1 MMGRLLISKTGFW
14 RGSWTLVMVLF
25 LLACLARPVPVI
37 IVGDGQRR
45 TVYTRAATVGEAL
58 AQAGIP
64 LGDLDRISP
73 PETARITPGMV
84 ITVTRITQTLEVQE
98 VQIPFPRQ
106 ILKDARLAPGETRL
120 IRRGEPGVEH
130 VTFRITWADGQ
141 PIERQEI
148 HRERI
153 RDPVPEIIAVS
164 LLGEVASRPISG
176 TLVFLARRDVWRM
189 VGETSRIVRLTHLG
203 DLDGRVFALSPAGS
217 MLVFSRAP
225 VTSTRTALNTVWGID
240 LQVDP
245 PRPLPLGL
253 ENVLW
258 LGWSPQGDRMAFTTG
273 EPSPGPPGWRAH
285 NDLWIGRWVGGRIEA
300 RRVLTPTAGGPYG
313 WWGMT
318 WAWAPDGRRMAF
330 GRTDGVGVLDLET
343 LRTTLLI
350 TFPIYETRSAWAW
363 TPALAWSPDGRY
375 LAALVHGPPR
385 SGEPPEQST
394 RFDLWI
400 LAVDE
405 GWARP
410 LIEDV
415 GLWAGILWTPQGL
428 FFGQAR
434 QPEAGDASRYDLY
447 WADHDGSDRRRLFP
461 PEGEVGFGGQPDLLW
476 TPDGQGVVVR
486 YQGDLYWIA
495 IPSGRVERL
504 TAQGDIAAM
513 AWR

>member
-1 MMGRLLISKTGFW
+1 MGFSVLDIRPRSGMGACVL
-14 RGSWTLVMVLF
+14 VLF
-25 LLACLARPVPVI
+25 LMACLTRPIPVT
-37 IVGDGQRR
+37 VVADGQQRML
-45 TVYTRAATVGEAL
+45 YLRAATVREAL
-58 AQAGIP
+58 DQAGIS
-64 LGDLDRISP
+64 LGDLDRVSP
-73 PETARITPGMV
+73 PETARIVPGMV
-84 ITVTRITQTLEVQE
+84 ITVTRITQTLEIQE
-98 VQIPFPRQ
+98 IPIPFPRQ
-106 ILKDARLAPGETRL
+106 VLKDARLAPGETRL
-120 IRRGEPGVEH
+120 IRRGEPGMEH
-130 VTFRITWADGQ
+130 VTIRVTWADGR

-153 RDPVPEIIAVS
+153 RDPVPEIVAIS
-164 LLGEVASRPISG
+164 LQGEVTSMPISG
-176 TLVFLARRDVWRM
+176 TLVFLAHRDAWRIA
-189 VGETSRIVRLTHLG
+189 GESPRILPLTRLG
-203 DLDGRVFALSPAGS
+203 DLDGRIFALSPDGQ
-217 MLVFSRAP
+217 LLLFSRAP
-225 VTSTRTALNTVWGID
+225 LTSTRTVLNTVWGID
-240 LQVDP
+240 LRVEP
-245 PRPLPLGL
+245 LRPQPVGL

-258 LGWSPQGDRMAFTTG
+258 LEWSPQGDRIAFATG

-285 NDLWIGRWVGGRIEA
+285 NDLWIGRWVNGRIEA

-318 WAWAPDGRRMAF
+318 WTWSPDGRRLAF

-343 LRTTLLI
+343 LKATMWL
-350 TFPIYETRSAWAW
+350 TFPVYETWSAWAW
-363 TPALAWSPDGRY
+363 VPALAWSPDGRH

-415 GLWAGILWTPQGL
+415 GLWAGILWSPQGL

-461 PEGEVGFGGQPDLLW
+461 PEGEMGFGGQPDMRW
-476 TPDGQGVVVR
+476 SPDGQGLLVR
-486 YQGDLYWIA
+486 YQGDLYFIA
-495 IPSGRVERL
+495 IPSGQVYRL

>member
-1 MMGRLLISKTGFW
+1 
-14 RGSWTLVMVLF
+14 MVPL

-37 IVGDGQRR
+37 VVGDGQRR

-203 DLDGRVFALSPAGS
+203 DLDGRVFALSPDGS
-217 MLVFSRAP
+217 TLLFSRAP
-225 VTSTRTALNTVWGID
+225 VTSTRTALNTIWGMS

-245 PRPLPLGL
+245 PRLQPLGL
-253 ENVLW
+253 GNVLW
-258 LGWSPQGDRMAFTTG
+258 LGWSPQGDQVAFTTG

-318 WAWAPDGRRMAF
+318 WAWAPDGRRLAF

-343 LRTTLLI
+343 LRATLLI

-476 TPDGQGVVVR
+476 APDGQGVVVR

-495 IPSGRVERL
+495 IPSGQINRM